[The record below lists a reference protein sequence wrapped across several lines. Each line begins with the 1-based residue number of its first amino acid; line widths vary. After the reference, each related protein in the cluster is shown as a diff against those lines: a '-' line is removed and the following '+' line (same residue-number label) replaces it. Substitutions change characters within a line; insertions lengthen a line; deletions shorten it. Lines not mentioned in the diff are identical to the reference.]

1 MSQFRVKGSAV
12 RLVAAG
18 AKLKLLAED
27 SGNSLS
33 VQVELRVCIRE
44 PGSRRGGW
52 REAGREGFVM
62 QNS

>member
-1 MSQFRVKGSAV
+1 
-12 RLVAAG
+12 LVAAG